1 VPYRV
6 QLIDKAFDISRKNL
20 NLRLNRLKPKQ
31 MKKLYSYLLAGLAVL
46 MVSGLSAQVTGITV
60 TNTAPCPGE
69 TVTVSWNAGS
79 DGGTPFEVTVS
90 TVAYGGVDVFGPSL
104 FFANT
109 VDFPVASGETYY
121 VTVRGNGA
129 GAATNVPMIV
139 TSVQPTMPTGFTL
152 NTVAATKVCATTP
165 FTMEATGQILGDFGT
180 VEWYDNDEV
189 TNNVSGVQYN
199 NAGIAVLTTYKV
211 RIEDATCNYET
222 PFLTVPVDVF
232 TAVTGGATG
241 VDFNGG
247 ASPVCPGVVTFSQ
260 TGAALGDNP
269 GTTVRYYSDAGF
281 TTEYVGASTTL
292 ASAANADVYV
302 RVTDACGGATYDAG
316 PFNVIAKTAST
327 APVSVTTS
335 VGGPVC
341 SGDPVTYTAN
351 GATEGTGF
359 TYEYQVNGAGAWIV
373 DADGV
378 VLLNITEATS
388 VAFRLKDDCNTVG
401 TASMAS
407 PSVAVFTASTDVTAV
422 THTAGAD
429 NEICAGSAVTFT
441 ANGALGTSGG
451 TQFEVQITEN
461 GAVTAWAPTANPMV
475 ASHTMNITALGTGTV
490 VEFRVNDGCTGL
502 GAEVASATVNVA
514 ADNVAPTTLTADI
527 PVTCGD
533 QTVTFT
539 SDGTLGG
546 NGAVFQFSTDLA
558 FGTILQSGTSNT
570 YSTLVSADIPNMYVR
585 ILGGCNDVSG
595 ITPSASVDHVLA
607 NVAPTSLLADV
618 NNVCPGSTVTFTAN
632 GTLGLGASYE
642 FDTDVAFGSIDET
655 NITGTYATVISAN
668 TTMYARISG
677 GCNDVSVTVV
687 DSNIVTKEVTSA
699 ISDILLDGVS
709 ATALTTCGDSV
720 VTIDAVSYGASE
732 LPTNNVNTWGR
743 YQVNTS
749 IVAPPATMP
758 GDAYEVDVWAGSGAE
773 NIFSTLSNPIVGIAH
788 VSFWIRTTHAPAI
801 GSSLA
806 FAVNNQGGVARQQV
820 VVDGTWTFVTAD
832 LADINGNDVTYFHF
846 YPGMG
851 ANGSTSNWNGATF
864 EVYDVKVQPVGQL
877 SAGSTLEYS
886 DDGFGTFTSS
896 TSLSFDVNVT
906 ADVTYDM
913 RINDACNPALL
924 ADVKTVTFDHNVDAT
939 DDVTI
944 ESSED
949 FDFCIANAPTAKT
962 FTAKI
967 GTIGT
972 GGQLQYSTDNA
983 TWFNTDDATNSS
995 SFTIADITSVSN
1007 IYVQLVGSC
1016 NAGSIASVDSSV
1028 TVSVQADGTVDV
1040 ASDLATANV
1049 ACGLTTVEFD
1059 FDNNN
1064 DVILNDGM
1072 YVYAFTSFGGAADWS
1087 NSDTVTSNLL
1097 SGIVID
1103 RDTTLHVQLI
1113 DCSGNVNTD
1122 SYDVD
1127 YVEPTDV
1134 SAIIVKSEYGEI
1146 GSLAPVTVTPI
1157 CIGDDVYVSVS
1168 NYTMGDG
1175 ATMQYSIDAGGTW
1188 ANVVD
1193 DTVKVLDIQLTTTVD
1208 FQVIG
1213 SCNVPAAI
1221 PSSTINVYDAIP
1233 EVTSLTI
1240 DKDNLCAN
1248 DGEVVRLTAFTT
1260 VPVATPYVYEWSKYK
1275 ASNNTYTVIAGAP
1288 DAAIYD
1294 VTPDTVT
1301 AYSVRIIGCNDTSAY
1316 VTRLVTIKDTSSVAG
1331 AMIVTNAGMD
1341 DKVCAGSLVTYNL
1354 SGGKKGYD
1362 AQLFWY
1368 NDNDVL
1374 VGQGNPFIM
1383 TVTQDTTLYAKYI
1396 GECNTTVNSVSKTI
1410 EVYEQSDVDMEITI
1424 AGDTAQC
1431 VGSMADLVALTTTT
1445 PVGGNFSGANV
1456 AGNVLDVQLGMNVFT
1471 YTFDFGGCDFSVND
1485 TIYGIAAP
1493 IAAVLADSTLS
1504 NTCAGAVN
1512 VGAFQVDDVNNEGL
1526 TFTVPTVGSYLTNA
1540 ADTVAEFT
1548 GLAAGNYTINVTN
1561 SIGCITN
1568 LAVEIISEGGLS
1580 AKIDTANSSFIVC
1593 NGASTGML
1601 TVVADSGVAPYEY
1614 SFVDN
1619 VPTFS
1624 SKNDTTGLDGSEVF
1638 DIIVKDASGCEFTVA
1653 SNVSIISNANNAS
1666 LTLKNIV
1673 EPTCYDALDG
1683 RFDAV
1688 ATGGFGPYMYS
1699 LDGVNFQSESR
1710 FDNLSVDVYTVTVR
1724 NTLMF
1729 AGQNVPGCEQNFISP
1744 LLGPDSLSVVQSIV
1758 SGDPINGY
1766 EVLFTIAG
1774 GNGGYEISIN
1784 GGDFGTTFQLSQ
1796 SSGAYN
1802 YVVRD
1807 VNGCT
1812 KSGSY
1817 VLDGVDA
1824 VNDIN
1829 DVVSSVYPNPFTN
1842 TLTLVG
1848 ADMVNAEVVFTDIN
1862 GKVLAVEME
1871 ASNDKVVIS
1880 TSDVASGI
1888 YLVRVVTNNGST
1900 VKRVIKN

>member
-1 VPYRV
+1 LKILRDNAA

-69 TVTVSWNAGS
+69 SVTISWDIGS
-79 DGGTPFEVTVS
+79 DGGTPFNVSIVGSDASVVSAVTS
-90 TVAYGGVDVFGPSL
+90 DVY
-104 FFANT
+104 ANT
-109 VDFPVASGETYY
+109 LDFTAVDGVTYTTFINGNNGTATGVA
-121 VTVRGNGA
+121 
-129 GAATNVPMIV
+129 PIV
-139 TSVQPTMPTGFTL
+139 TNESPSIPTGFTIDGA
-152 NTVAATKVCATTP
+152 AATKVCSGAAFDLATTG
-165 FTMEATGQILGDFGT
+165 EDLGTSGT
-180 VEWYDNDEV
+180 IEWYANDE
-189 TNNVSGVQYN
+189 TTALNSGNPYNVA
-199 NAGIAVLTTYKV
+199 AGIVATTTYKV
-211 RIEDATCNYET
+211 RVEDAVCGNNTAFFPVT
-222 PFLTVPVDVF
+222 VDVF
-232 TAVTGGATG
+232 TAPSVAATSIAFDGTTYTGA
-241 VDFNGG
+241 
-247 ASPVCPGVVTFSQ
+247 VCPGTYTLTAVD
-260 TGAALGDNP
+260 GNGGDNP
-269 GTTVRYYSDAGF
+269 ATDTIFYSEGTFTTVYAGDAI
-281 TTEYVGASTTL
+281 TL
-292 ASAANADVYV
+292 GSNATADVYV
-302 RVTDACGGATYDAG
+302 EFVDGCAVAPVVQSGQ
-316 PFNVIAKTAST
+316 IAVASKTAST

-341 SGDPVTYTAN
+341 SGASVTYTAN
-351 GATEGTGF
+351 GAIEGTGF
-359 TYEYQVNGAGAWIV
+359 TYEYQVNGAGAWIA

-378 VLLNITEATS
+378 IALNITEATS

-401 TASMAS
+401 TAVTAS

-422 THTAGAD
+422 SHTAGAD
-429 NEICAGSAVTFT
+429 NEICAGSSVTFT

-461 GAVTAWAPTANPMV
+461 GAVTAWAPTANPLV

-490 VEFRVNDGCTGL
+490 VEFRVNDGCTGT
-502 GAEVASATVNVA
+502 GAEVSSATVNVA
-514 ADNVAPTTLTADI
+514 ADNVAPTTLTAAAT
-527 PVTCGD
+527 TCG
-533 QTVTFT
+533 TENVLFT

-546 NGAVFQFSTDLA
+546 NGAVFQFSTDIA
-558 FGTILQSGTSNT
+558 FGTILQSGTTNT
-570 YSTLVSADIPNMYVR
+570 YTHSVSSDLTMYVR

-595 ITPSASVDHVLA
+595 LTPSAAVDFQAA
-607 NVAPTSLLADV
+607 NVAPTTLTPSV
-618 NNVCPGSTVTFTAN
+618 TSVCDPANVTFTVD
-632 GTLGLGASYE
+632 GTLGDG
-642 FDTDVAFGSIDET
+642 
-655 NITGTYATVISAN
+655 ATVF
-668 TTMYARISG
+668 
-677 GCNDVSVTVV
+677 
-687 DSNIVTKEVTSA
+687 EF
-699 ISDILLDGVS
+699 
-709 ATALTTCGDSV
+709 
-720 VTIDAVSYGASE
+720 SE
-732 LPTNNVNTWGR
+732 
-743 YQVNTS
+743 
-749 IVAPPATMP
+749 
-758 GDAYEVDVWAGSGAE
+758 
-773 NIFSTLSNPIVGIAH
+773 
-788 VSFWIRTTHAPAI
+788 
-801 GSSLA
+801 
-806 FAVNNQGGVARQQV
+806 
-820 VVDGTWTFVTAD
+820 
-832 LADINGNDVTYFHF
+832 
-846 YPGMG
+846 
-851 ANGSTSNWNGATF
+851 
-864 EVYDVKVQPVGQL
+864 
-877 SAGSTLEYS
+877 
-886 DDGFGTFTSS
+886 DGFGSVSQSS
-896 TSLSFDVNVT
+896 AANTYTTNVT
-906 ADVTYDM
+906 ADVTVSA
-913 RINDACNPALL
+913 RIAGGCNPIPGTVVTATVDFNAPSVDPTAAENDAPAGISCGVNTYIFKPTGFTLGDNAIIQYRVRTDDGNNTVL
-924 ADVKTVTFDHNVDAT
+924 VPWTATTNQTTGEQSISVTEDIKVSFRITGDCDGNGPAKTTTVDYQEPNVAPTMVSASQPTTCGTESVTFTMDGSVGDGA
-939 DDVTI
+939 VY
-944 ESSED
+944 E
-949 FDFCIANAPTAKT
+949 F
-962 FTAKI
+962 
-967 GTIGT
+967 
-972 GGQLQYSTDNA
+972 STDGFGTTAQTGASNSY
-983 TWFNTDDATNSS
+983 TFNVS
-995 SFTIADITSVSN
+995 AD
-1007 IYVQLVGSC
+1007 
-1016 NAGSIASVDSSV
+1016 V
-1028 TVSVQADGTVDV
+1028 TVSARISNGCNDVSPTVVTTSVDYLAPNVAPTMVSASQATTCGTESVTFTMDGTVGDGAVYEFSTDGFASTAQTGALNTYTFNVSADV
-1040 ASDLATANV
+1040 
-1049 ACGLTTVEFD
+1049 TVSARI
-1059 FDNNN
+1059 NLGCN
-1064 DVILNDGM
+1064 DVSPT
-1072 YVYAFTSFGGAADWS
+1072 VVTTS
-1087 NSDTVTSNLL
+1087 
-1097 SGIVID
+1097 
-1103 RDTTLHVQLI
+1103 
-1113 DCSGNVNTD
+1113 
-1122 SYDVD
+1122 VD

-1134 SAIIVKSEYGEI
+1134 ASIIVKSEYGEI

-1157 CIGDDVYVSVS
+1157 CIGDDAYVSVS
-1168 NYTMGDG
+1168 NYTIGDG
-1175 ATMQYSIDAGGTW
+1175 ATLQYSIDAGGSW
-1188 ANVVD
+1188 ANVVA
-1193 DTVKVLDIQLTTTVD
+1193 DTVKILDIQVTTTVY

-1221 PSSTINVYDAIP
+1221 PSSTINVYPAIP

-1275 ASNNTYTVIAGAP
+1275 ASNNTYSVIGGAP
-1288 DAAIYD
+1288 NAAIYD
-1294 VTPDTVT
+1294 VTPDTIT

-1316 VTRLVTIKDTSSVAG
+1316 VTQLVTVKDTSSVAG
-1331 AMIVTNAGMD
+1331 AIVVTNAGVD

-1383 TVTQDTTLYAKYI
+1383 NVTQDTTLYAKYI

-1410 EVYEQSDVDMEITI
+1410 EVYEQSDVNMEIT
-1424 AGDTAQC
+1424 AAADTAQC

-1456 AGNVLDVQLGMNVFT
+1456 VGNVLDVQLGMNVFT
-1471 YTFDFGGCDFSVND
+1471 YTFDFGGCNFSVND

-1526 TFTVPTVGSYLTNA
+1526 TFAVPTVGSYITTP

-1548 GLAAGNYTINVTN
+1548 GLAAGNYTIEVTN

-1593 NGASTGML
+1593 NGAATGML

-1614 SFVDN
+1614 SFVDGA
-1619 VPTFS
+1619 PSYS

-1638 DIIVKDASGCEFTVA
+1638 DVIVKDASGCEFTVA
-1653 SNVSIISNANNAS
+1653 SNVSIISNVNNAS

-1699 LDGVNFQSESR
+1699 LDGVNFKSESR

-1724 NTLMF
+1724 NTVVF
-1729 AGQNVPGCEQNFISP
+1729 AGNNVPGCPRNFISP

-1817 VLDGVDA
+1817 VLDGVDG

-1829 DVVSSVYPNPFTN
+1829 DVVTSVYPNPFTN

-1848 ADMVNAEVVFTDIN
+1848 TDMVNAEVVFTDIN
-1862 GKVLAVEME
+1862 GKVLVVEME
-1871 ASNDKVVIS
+1871 SSNDKVVIS

-1888 YLVRVVTNNGST
+1888 YLVKVVTNNGST